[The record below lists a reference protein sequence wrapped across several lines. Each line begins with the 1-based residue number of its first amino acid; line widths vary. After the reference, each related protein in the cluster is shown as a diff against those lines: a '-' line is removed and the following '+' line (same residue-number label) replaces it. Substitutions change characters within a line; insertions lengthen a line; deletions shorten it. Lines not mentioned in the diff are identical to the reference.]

1 MFEGTITAMI
11 TPFSDQKIDEAGF
24 IENIHFQ
31 IDQGVNG
38 LLLLGTTGESPTLSE
53 AERWRLVSLAV
64 REAKGKVSLIVGTG
78 ENCTQKTIENT
89 KKAYDFGADAVS
101 IINPY
106 YNKPSQEGIFRHF
119 EAIAT
124 QTDLPILVYNNP
136 GRAATNIETSTLNR
150 IAGLPNICG
159 VKESS
164 GNINQ
169 VGDILYTIGKKYP
182 SFTVLSGDDIL
193 TFPLM
198 ALGGHGVVSVLSNL
212 LPSLVCELVNA
223 AKKGDFYKAQDL
235 HYKMLP
241 ANKVIF
247 VESNPIPIKA
257 AMNLFGM
264 AAGDCRLPLC
274 KLSETNQQLL
284 QTVFSKMEIPLCVR

>member
-11 TPFSDQKIDEAGF
+11 TPFIDQKVDETGF
-24 IENIHFQ
+24 IENVRFQ
-31 IDQGVNG
+31 IEHGVNG
-38 LLLLGTTGESPTLSE
+38 LLLLGTTGESPTLTE
-53 AERWRLVSLAV
+53 TERWRLVSLAV
-64 REAKGKVSLIVGTG
+64 QEAKGKVTLIVGTG
-78 ENCTQKTIENT
+78 DNCTQKTIQNT
-89 KKAYDFGADAVS
+89 KKASDFGADAVS

-106 YNKPSQEGIFRHF
+106 YNKPSQEGIFRHY
-119 EAIAT
+119 EAVAT

-169 VGDILYTIGKKYP
+169 VGDILHTIGKKYP
-182 SFTVLSGDDIL
+182 NFTVLSGDDIL
-193 TFPLM
+193 TLPII

-212 LPSLVCELVNA
+212 LPSMVCELVNA
-223 AKKGDFYKAQDL
+223 ARKGDLYKAQEL
-235 HYKMLP
+235 HYKMLS

-264 AAGDCRLPLC
+264 PAGDCRLPLC
-274 KLSETNQQLL
+274 KLNGANQQTL
-284 QTVFSKMEIPLCVR
+284 QAVFSEMEMSLCVR